1 MSKKGDTYN
10 VFCLSPPVF
19 SSTYSG
25 IVDAEYPKVLSFEK
39 VHRLTELKQKIY
51 LYARNYFLCPFVSKN
66 DELSELDKEKHK
78 YRTSKKEDNFNTE
91 KLFALYKQEYLDI
104 FSENENNQMS
114 PEISTNTH
122 KKKQAEKFLNDF
134 PYKIVVRMKFGK
146 QNEDMTLFEGRNFP
160 ASLGNFDIYSDE
172 DKINKLIEKIEKE
185 KLYFF
190 LIIKP
195 ESKYSIANIKL
206 DSCENY
212 QAPYSKNNENLT
224 LDDLIEYFCSDERLD
239 EGNQWFCTKCKNKV
253 KVNKKFSIFFV
264 PRLLIICLNRFE
276 KHSGNYQKNDDLI
289 KFPLEDL
296 DMGKYLCGPDKE
308 HSKYDLFAVSQ
319 HYGNT
324 GGGHYTAVC
333 KNIDGNWY
341 DYNDSSC
348 TKTSPKGVVNN
359 SAYVLFYRKKNW

>member
-1 MSKKGDTYN
+1 MT
-10 VFCLSPPVF
+10 PPVF

-51 LYARNYFLCPFVSKN
+51 LYARNYFLCPFVSKH
-66 DELSELDKEKHK
+66 DELSELDKEKYK
-78 YRTSKKEDNFNTE
+78 YRTSKNEDNFNTE
-91 KLFALYKQEYLDI
+91 KLFALFKQEYLDI
-104 FSENENNQMS
+104 FSENENEQMS

-122 KKKQAEKFLNDF
+122 KKKQTEKFLNDF

-253 KVNKKFSIFFV
+253 KVNKKFFS
-264 PRLLIICLNRFE
+264 
-276 KHSGNYQKNDDLI
+276 
-289 KFPLEDL
+289 
-296 DMGKYLCGPDKE
+296 
-308 HSKYDLFAVSQ
+308 LFR
-319 HYGNT
+319 
-324 GGGHYTAVC
+324 
-333 KNIDGNWY
+333 
-341 DYNDSSC
+341 DY
-348 TKTSPKGVVNN
+348 
-359 SAYVLFYRKKNW
+359 

>member
-1 MSKKGDTYN
+1 M
-10 VFCLSPPVF
+10 
-19 SSTYSG
+19 
-25 IVDAEYPKVLSFEK
+25 
-39 VHRLTELKQKIY
+39 
-51 LYARNYFLCPFVSKN
+51 
-66 DELSELDKEKHK
+66 
-78 YRTSKKEDNFNTE
+78 
-91 KLFALYKQEYLDI
+91 DI
-104 FSENENNQMS
+104 FSENENEQMS

-319 HYGNT
+319 HYGST
-324 GGGHYTAVC
+324 GFGHYTAIC
-333 KNIDGNWY
+333 KNNGKWF

-348 TKTSPKGVVNN
+348 TQTTESNAQ
-359 SAYVLFYRKKNW
+359 SSAAYVLFYRRQTD